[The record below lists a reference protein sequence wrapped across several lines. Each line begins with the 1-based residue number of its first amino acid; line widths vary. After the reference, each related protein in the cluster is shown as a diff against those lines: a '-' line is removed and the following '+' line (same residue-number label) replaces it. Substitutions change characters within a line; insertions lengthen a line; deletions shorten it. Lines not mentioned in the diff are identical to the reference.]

1 MQPVISQDDLRVL
14 RQVHGP
20 EGDGL
25 DVFPDDQT
33 RLNLPIHMIQDGAVA
48 SLHLK
53 WDGQQ
58 LDAQKVSLCIR
69 TVYHG
74 TLVLS

>member
-25 DVFPDDQT
+25 DMFPNDQT
-33 RLNLPIHMIQDGAVA
+33 GFNLSIDMVQDGAVA
-48 SLHLK
+48 SFHFK
-53 WDGQQ
+53 WDGQR
-58 LDAQKVSLCIR
+58 LDVQAISFGI
-69 TVYHG
+69 
-74 TLVLS
+74 

>member
-25 DVFPDDQT
+25 DMSSNDQT
-33 RLNLPIHMIQDGAVA
+33 RFNLSIDMCQAMDLSTQRKDEGDEET
-48 SLHLK
+48 SLEPQGL
-53 WDGQQ
+53 
-58 LDAQKVSLCIR
+58 
-69 TVYHG
+69 
-74 TLVLS
+74 